1 MFFYT
6 VRGRGSGQQ
15 VRHVIGSGGGGGG
28 GAVQRHPSSGVLR
41 PGVISLSGGAGGVG
55 GVSSAPSSC
64 RMASPL
70 DGVDVGGGSPGRCV
84 STVAVAVAPPGER
97 AILRFLLERV
107 SDSPWVLLQQV
118 FLPGRAG

>member
-1 MFFYT
+1 M
-6 VRGRGSGQQ
+6 
-15 VRHVIGSGGGGGG
+15 RHVIGSGGGGGG

-55 GVSSAPSSC
+55 GISSAPFSC
-64 RMASPL
+64 RMASPP
-70 DGVDVGGGSPGRCV
+70 DGIDVGGSSPRRGV
-84 STVAVAVAPPGER
+84 SSTVAVAVAPPGER